1 MKDSELGKLVMVI
14 NFLQKFWKHEVL
26 TIEEMEDI
34 KGAISAL
41 KRMEQVLNFRRYEW
55 TLGVL
60 SATGKN
66 EEIIF
71 TVIGVKKKSRRKK
84 KELRKNGKE
93 VYLNGGKN
101 E

>member
-1 MKDSELGKLVMVI
+1 MKEIIIDFGSWFYKNCKRQRKNKAKICQVCP
-14 NFLQKFWKHEVL
+14 FR
-26 TIEEMEDI
+26 DI
-34 KGAISAL
+34 VEKQ
-41 KRMEQVLNFRRYEW
+41 ERRRLRW

-93 VYLNGGKN
+93 VYLNGGQN